1 MKKITTL
8 LLSVTTSLLLL
19 NCKSEEKK
27 QDFSSLTENYF
38 DDKNAMNPLD
48 ATQSGQNQY
57 NDQLQFEMTDSFR
70 KSQEAFFD
78 KYQTALKGFAI
89 EDLSEEEKNSYEII
103 KWEVEIGKDLLKQ
116 PTNLLPVHQF
126 WGTHLTMGQFAGG
139 TGAQPFKTEQDYTN
153 FLKRMDKYAV
163 WIDSAMVYM
172 KKGMA
177 KGVVLPKSLTVKLIP
192 QFAEMATPK
201 IEDNLFYSSIILL
214 PTTFPDRIKNELT
227 AKYTATINNKLIPQ
241 YKKMADF
248 LNKEYLPASRAT
260 SGIGS
265 LPFGKELYATYVKQ
279 WTTTDMTPEQIHELG
294 LKEVARLNAEMEKV
308 KTQVGF
314 KGTLLEFFE
323 VVRNKKEL
331 KPFTKPEEVI
341 ANFQSIYTRI
351 KPNVDKLFALQPKT
365 KFEIRRTE
373 AFREKTASAEYN
385 QGTADG
391 SRPGIFYVPIPD
403 VANYNMYGD
412 EDLFLH
418 EAVPGHH
425 FQISLQQENEN
436 LPDFRKFNWFGAYG
450 EGWALYTESLG
461 KELGLYQDPYQYFG
475 MLGNEMHRAVR
486 LVVDTGLHS
495 KGWTRAQAIQYS
507 LANEAE
513 SEASI
518 IPEIERYMAIPGQ
531 ALSYKIGQLKILEL
545 RKKAET
551 KMGAKFDI
559 KKFHE
564 KVLESG
570 VMPLAILENKINAWI
585 PKSN

>member
-8 LLSVTTSLLLL
+8 LLSVTTSLLLV

-70 KSQEAFFD
+70 KSQEAFFN
-78 KYQTALKGFAI
+78 KYQSALQNIAVD
-89 EDLSEEEKNSYEII
+89 DLSEEEKNSYEII

-139 TGAQPFKTEQDYTN
+139 TGAQPFKTEKDYTN
-153 FLKRMDKYAV
+153 FLKRMDKYSV

-172 KKGMA
+172 KKGIA

-192 QFAEMATPK
+192 QFAEMATPNV
-201 IEDNLFYSSIILL
+201 EDNLFYSAIKLMPAS
-214 PTTFPDRIKNELT
+214 FPDGIKEDLT
-227 AKYTATINNKLIPQ
+227 AKYTATINTKLIPQ

-248 LNKEYLPASRAT
+248 LTNEYLPASRAT

-265 LPFGKELYATYVKQ
+265 LPFGKDLYATYVKQ
-279 WTTTDMTPEQIHELG
+279 WTTTEMTPEQIHELG

-323 VVRNKKEL
+323 EVRNKKEL

-391 SRPGIFYVPIPD
+391 TRPGIFYVPIPD

-418 EAVPGHH
+418 EAIPGHH
-425 FQISLQQENEN
+425 FQISLQQENES

-495 KGWTRAQAIQYS
+495 KGWTREQAIKYS

-531 ALSYKIGQLKILEL
+531 ALSYKIGQLKIMEL
-545 RKKAET
+545 RKKAEA
-551 KMGAKFDI
+551 KMGSKFDI

-570 VMPLAILENKINAWI
+570 VMPLALLEKKINAWI
-585 PKSN
+585 ENK